1 MFKTDREC
9 IKEAA
14 RDLID
19 ELDGTSHLRID
30 KSLVPGRLQEIDG
43 WVTNVAGWNGNP
55 SIAVSIDRIRGFE
68 TVKFWTGFWGNRKQI
83 EALVGKLPRAD
94 RHDLELGDSDFRC
107 EGKKYRLVKRPPGEK
122 LQRPVMEHYRRYGS
136 YFGIYDVNSRRRFD
150 RSRSADFVKRVVEA
164 VTPSDRANVP
174 KRTSGAARNAY
185 KKYLRSTELHIGRKH
200 TDLQERFKSFL
211 RRNSATDLED
221 HIDSVDLRYRDRT
234 GSVTFCEVKPCT
246 YQTTRFAIRT
256 AIGQLLDYRHA
267 AKANIP
273 KLMIVL
279 EQRPTNSEIEL
290 ATGNGFCIAYP
301 AGAGF
306 TVVPHQPDRS

>member
-1 MFKTDREC
+1 
-9 IKEAA
+9 
-14 RDLID
+14 
-19 ELDGTSHLRID
+19 
-30 KSLVPGRLQEIDG
+30 
-43 WVTNVAGWNGNP
+43 
-55 SIAVSIDRIRGFE
+55 
-68 TVKFWTGFWGNRKQI
+68 
-83 EALVGKLPRAD
+83 
-94 RHDLELGDSDFRC
+94 
-107 EGKKYRLVKRPPGEK
+107 
-122 LQRPVMEHYRRYGS
+122 MEHYRRYGS
-136 YFGIYDVNSRRRFD
+136 CFGIYDVNSRRRFD
-150 RSRSADFVKRVVEA
+150 RSRSADFVKRVAEA
-164 VTPSDRANVP
+164 VTPSDSANVP
-174 KRTSGAARNAY
+174 KRTPGAARNAY

-256 AIGQLLDYRHA
+256 AIGQLLDYRQA

-273 KLMIVL
+273 KLMVVL
-279 EQRPTNSEIEL
+279 EQRPTNFEIEL

-306 TVVPHQPDRS
+306 HSGAAPAGHGLAHPLFYKAANAKSKRDIEDCPARAFKFDRAGSAMS